1 MVALSRPL
9 LFAGALAQREFYQA
23 GFMAP
28 NYQYAAAAPEVVYQQ
43 YAPAE
48 QVMYAQPEVQYA
60 YPEAYQV
67 YEQDAGSSWSD
78 VALLAVAGVALGA
91 AIGYKAQPQVSM
103 LAVSGSSRR
112 DFMDKAKNMFFGG
125 LVAAAAGPAIANAAD
140 VKLGSDGG
148 QLVFVP
154 DEVTIKAGDSVTW
167 LGNKGMPHNVVFDE
181 EGVPSG
187 VDAEAISMDDQLGD
201 EGATYSK
208 KFDVAGKY
216 DYFCEPHR
224 GAGMNAVLIVE

>member
-1 MVALSRPL
+1 ML
-9 LFAGALAQREFYQA
+9 G
-23 GFMAP
+23 
-28 NYQYAAAAPEVVYQQ
+28 
-43 YAPAE
+43 
-48 QVMYAQPEVQYA
+48 
-60 YPEAYQV
+60 
-67 YEQDAGSSWSD
+67 GS
-78 VALLAVAGVALGA
+78 
-91 AIGYKAQPQVSM
+91 
-103 LAVSGSSRR
+103 SSRR

-125 LVAAAAGPAIANAAD
+125 LAAAAAGPAIANAAD

-224 GAGMNAVLIVE
+224 GAGMNANLIVE